1 MDIKPNIENPER
13 IQLLRQFDAGQYL
26 KQLRGNRTLATLSK
40 ELSVSSA
47 YLSDIERGKMPSDRF
62 MGVLADFYEID
73 EDELFKLWGK
83 VPMLAKDEI
92 QNNATLQRTLRE
104 ISRNK
109 KLTDE
114 KKEKLYDE
122 IYKTYLRFA
131 KKLAQEKDDEGE
143 L

>member
-1 MDIKPNIENPER
+1 MDYKPNPDNPER
-13 IQLLRQFDAGQYL
+13 IQLLRQFDAGQYI
-26 KQLRGNRTLATLSK
+26 KQLRGKRTLATLSK
-40 ELSVSSA
+40 ELGVSSA

-92 QNNATLQRTLRE
+92 QNNATLQKTLRE

-114 KKEKLYDE
+114 KKEELYDE
-122 IYKTYLRFA
+122 IYKTYVRFA
-131 KKLAQEKDDEGE
+131 KKLAQENEAGGSS
-143 L
+143 

>member
-1 MDIKPNIENPER
+1 MDIKPNLENPER

-26 KQLRGNRTLATLSK
+26 KKLRNKRTLATVCK
-40 ELSVSSA
+40 QIGVSTA

-62 MGVLADFYEID
+62 MGVLGQFYEID
-73 EDELFKLWGK
+73 EDELFRLWGK

-104 ISRNK
+104 ISKNT

-114 KKEKLYDE
+114 KKAELYDE

-131 KKLAQEKDDEGE
+131 EELAQENEDGGE
-143 L
+143 

>member
-1 MDIKPNIENPER
+1 MDIKPNLENPER
-13 IQLLRQFDAGQYL
+13 IQLLRQFDSGQYL
-26 KQLRGNRTLATLSK
+26 KQLRGKRTLAALGK
-40 ELSVSSA
+40 ELAISSA

-62 MGVLADFYEID
+62 IGLIADFYEID

-92 QNNATLQRTLRE
+92 QNNTTLQRTLRE
-104 ISRNK
+104 ISRNS

-114 KKEKLYDE
+114 KKEELYDE

-131 KKLAQEKDDEGE
+131 KKLEQENEDGRES
-143 L
+143 